1 MGRGIKAKKKT
12 PADRT
17 KKYHISDKQ
26 LERIKMEV
34 AEEVNRKA
42 CLLCIAAMADHLS
55 LTEDE
60 ICETAEVITRW
71 AGYLDE
77 KIITINDVSEIIEKK
92 TGIRF
97 GGF

>member
-1 MGRGIKAKKKT
+1 MKRVKKKT
-12 PADRT
+12 PAERT

-34 AEEVNRKA
+34 AEEVNRKS
-42 CLLCIAAMADHLS
+42 CLLCIAAMADHLN
-55 LTEDE
+55 LNEDE

-71 AGYLDE
+71 AEYLDK
-77 KIITINDVSEIIEKK
+77 KILSINEVSEIIEKK
-92 TGIRF
+92 TGLKF

>member
-1 MGRGIKAKKKT
+1 MKRVKKKT

-17 KKYHISDKQ
+17 KKYHISERK

-34 AEEVNRKA
+34 AEEVNRKS
-42 CLLCIAAMADHLS
+42 CLLCIAAMADHLN

-71 AGYLDE
+71 ASYLDQ
-77 KIITINDVSEIIEKK
+77 KIISINEVAEIIENK
-92 TGIRF
+92 TGIKF

>member
-1 MGRGIKAKKKT
+1 MKRVKKKT
-12 PADRT
+12 PADRS

-34 AEEVNRKA
+34 AEEANKKA
-42 CLLCIAAMADHLS
+42 CLLCIAAMADHLE

-71 AGYLDE
+71 AAYLDT
-77 KIITINDVSEIIEKK
+77 KILSVNDVSEVIEKK
-92 TGIRF
+92 TGIKF

>member
-1 MGRGIKAKKKT
+1 MKRVKKKT

-17 KKYHISDKQ
+17 KKSHISDTQ

-42 CLLCIAAMADHLS
+42 CLLCIAAMADHLN
-55 LTEDE
+55 LNEDE

-71 AGYLDE
+71 AEYLND
-77 KIITINDVSEIIEKK
+77 KIISINEVAETIEKK
-92 TGIRF
+92 TGIKFR
-97 GGF
+97 GF